1 MEAAVNTANSRPIV
15 SGIAEETKTDRRL
28 SAIRPR
34 LRFSEALAQ
43 CKAEEDILSSL
54 CASAGLPHGYLAVE
68 KAWPWTRQRVEIP
81 CGCEIVY
88 PSALMILCHLYDR
101 HVLDLAE
108 WSMAELVEWGT
119 RMENELSGR
128 SVHENLVSS
137 R

>member
-1 MEAAVNTANSRPIV
+1 
-15 SGIAEETKTDRRL
+15 
-28 SAIRPR
+28 

-68 KAWPWTRQRVEIP
+68 KAWPWTRQRVEVP
-81 CGCEIVY
+81 CGCDIVY
-88 PSALMILCHLYDR
+88 PSALMVLCHLYDR

-119 RMENELSGR
+119 RMQSELLATS
-128 SVHENLVSS
+128 L
-137 R
+137 